1 MPIFSKK
8 ISDSDI
14 INGIFNGGNERRN
27 AEYKLY
33 NKYNYFIG
41 GATFKHK
48 IDAENASMAY
58 SDAVLTVIEHIVSN
72 RFEGRA
78 ELKTYI
84 FQIFNNKCVD
94 ALRRLATKEKYM
106 APIDDILYQLP
117 DAQKNIVADLIQNQ
131 DFEQLKQK
139 LSKMGERCQDLL
151 NRWAIGYS
159 DKELALEYGYNTSSV
174 VQTTRLRCLDKL
186 REMYHIK

>member
-1 MPIFSKK
+1 MSIFSKK
-8 ISDSDI
+8 TSDSDI
-14 INGIFNGGNERRN
+14 IKGILNGGNERRN
-27 AEYKLY
+27 AEYKLF
-33 NKYNYFIG
+33 NKYNYFIS

-58 SDAVLTVIEHIVSN
+58 SDAVLTVIEHIATN

-117 DAQKNIVADLIQNQ
+117 DAQKNIVADIIQNQ
-131 DFEQLKQK
+131 DFELLKLK

-151 NRWAIGYS
+151 NRWAVGFS

>member
-1 MPIFSKK
+1 MSIFSKK